1 LDSTLSRRRRAL
13 WAAALGLVTGLG
25 CLAVPAAEPDIEE
38 GQALPLKY
46 SVMPFGGYRF
56 GGRFA
61 IGDTNTHVDT
71 RNHLAYG
78 AAFDVATD
86 ESTQYE
92 LFYSRQS
99 TTLHGSSLAPSDIT
113 VQYLHI
119 GGSIPLADSPR
130 FEPYLVATIGAT
142 RLSPDSPTG
151 IDRTYFSASLGTGVK
166 IPFSTHL
173 ALHLEARGFATF
185 FGSNTSILCRSD
197 QSGGLCQIQ
206 GRGSAF
212 FQGDALAG
220 LAYTF

>member
-1 LDSTLSRRRRAL
+1 VAVLISTATIAGTTESDES
-13 WAAALGLVTGLG
+13 G
-25 CLAVPAAEPDIEE
+25 P
-38 GQALPLKY
+38 QPLTY
-46 SVMPFGGYRF
+46 TLTPFAGYRF
-56 GGRFA
+56 GGTFKFA
-61 IGDTNTHVDT
+61 DTDTHANV
-71 RNHLAYG
+71 RNHLSYG
-78 AAFDVATD
+78 LAFDV
-86 ESTQYE
+86 STNRSSQYE